1 MKQSANR
8 ILGSAGEEIAAQWLS
23 CRGFRIVARN
33 VRTAYGELDLVA
45 ERAGVVHVVEVKT
58 RRSTGFGV
66 PLEAID
72 TRKQQH
78 LRRSTLAALKAG
90 LPGVSREFRDVRI
103 DAIGIILSD
112 GRAPEI
118 EYVEDI
124 LS

>member
-1 MKQSANR
+1 MKHSANR
-8 ILGSAGEEIAAQWLS
+8 SLGSAGEEIAVQWLNGH
-23 CRGFRIVARN
+23 GFHILARN

-45 ERAGVVHVVEVKT
+45 ERAGVVHVIEVKT

-90 LPGVSREFRDVRI
+90 LPGVSRECRDVRI

-124 LS
+124 LA